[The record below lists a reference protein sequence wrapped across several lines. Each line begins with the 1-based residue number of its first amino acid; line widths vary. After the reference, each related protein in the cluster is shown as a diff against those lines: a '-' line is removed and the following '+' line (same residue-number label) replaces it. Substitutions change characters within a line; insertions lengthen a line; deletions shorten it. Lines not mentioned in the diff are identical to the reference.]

1 MFVGNAF
8 FRWVHKLSSVQ
19 LIFLFY
25 LLAVIFST
33 LLLVLP
39 VAHQPDAEL
48 SFIDILFTAV
58 SAISVTGLT
67 TISIADTLS
76 TTGVIF
82 LTIIMQLGAVGIM
95 AIGTFIWIILR
106 KKIGLRER
114 SLIMTDQNQSH
125 IAGMVHLV
133 KQIFIV
139 ILSIELIG
147 FIILGTYYLQY
158 FPTVG
163 EAYFNGFFSTISAT
177 TNGGFDI
184 TGNSLHSYNN
194 DYFVQ
199 FIHMLLIIFGAIGYP
214 VLIELKDFLFS
225 KPEKRRF
232 IRFTLFTKV
241 TSITFFI
248 FIIVGALAIW
258 VLDIGNDVRC
268 TSWHVVLF
276 ASLFLSVTTRS
287 VGLSTLDVSQLSPEN
302 HIFMSFLM
310 FIGASPSSAGGGI
323 RTTTFALVV

>member
-58 SAISVTGLT
+58 SALSVTGLT
-67 TISIADTLS
+67 TISIAETLS

-82 LTIIMQLGAVGIM
+82 LTIILQLGAVGIM
-95 AIGTFIWIILR
+95 AIGTFIWIILG

-114 SLIMTDQNQSH
+114 RLIMTDQNQSH

-248 FIIVGALAIW
+248 
-258 VLDIGNDVRC
+258 
-268 TSWHVVLF
+268 
-276 ASLFLSVTTRS
+276 
-287 VGLSTLDVSQLSPEN
+287 
-302 HIFMSFLM
+302 
-310 FIGASPSSAGGGI
+310 
-323 RTTTFALVV
+323 